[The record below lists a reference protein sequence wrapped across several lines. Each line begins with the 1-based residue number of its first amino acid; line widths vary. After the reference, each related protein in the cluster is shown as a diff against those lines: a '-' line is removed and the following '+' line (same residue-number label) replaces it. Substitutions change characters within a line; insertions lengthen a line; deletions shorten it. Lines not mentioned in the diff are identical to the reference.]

1 MNLLKCHPFAV
12 ETFFRQSL
20 VLTFALPAEQLAR
33 LLPPPL
39 APDTHLDSYGFIAVA
54 MVQTEKLRPR
64 GFPRFLGN
72 DFFLSGYRIFSRYTN
87 QAGKRRRGLYILESQ
102 TDSRQMSLMGNL
114 MTHYNYSLIKVEQYR
129 SVITLKGDAEAAP
142 EEIPF
147 YEVASPTAGFRVK
160 VRYAAEPALPEG
172 SPFTDWKQAR
182 RFAGPLPFTFTYDAA
197 GGKVLIVEGVRQN
210 WQPRPVAVETLVLP
224 WLEQRGFENA
234 VLASAF
240 VVENIPYYW
249 KKGVIE
255 NWQP

>member
-1 MNLLKCHPFAV
+1 MNPLKRHPFAV

-20 VLTFALPAEQLAR
+20 VLTFALPMDQLAA

-39 APDTHLDSYGFIAVA
+39 SPDAFEGQYAFIAVA
-54 MVQTEKLRPR
+54 MVQTEKLRPK
-64 GFPRFLGN
+64 GFPSFMGT

-87 QAGKRRRGLYILESQ
+87 QVGKRLRGLYILESQ
-102 TDSRQMSLMGNL
+102 TDSRQMRLMGNL
-114 MTHYNYSLIKVEQYR
+114 MTHYNYSLIDVLQHR
-129 SVITLKGDAEAAP
+129 SAGIPKNGTNQRET
-142 EEIPF
+142 PF
-147 YEVASPTAGFRVK
+147 YEVASQAAGFKIK
-160 VRYAAEPALPEG
+160 VRYEDDPALPAG

-182 RFAGPLPFTFTYDAA
+182 RFAGPLPFTFTYDQEASH
-197 GGKVLIVEGVRQN
+197 VLIVEGVRQN
-210 WQPRPVAVETLVLP
+210 WKPRPVAVEELVLP
-224 WLEQRGFENA
+224 WLEQRGFGNA